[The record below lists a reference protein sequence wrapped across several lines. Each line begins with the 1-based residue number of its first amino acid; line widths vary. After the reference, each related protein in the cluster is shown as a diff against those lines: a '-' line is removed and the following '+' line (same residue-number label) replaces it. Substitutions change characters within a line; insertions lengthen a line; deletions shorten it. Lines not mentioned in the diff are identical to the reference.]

1 MPPTKQEWEEFKE
14 KQDAMY
20 NVLLGIPNTDE
31 KGLVFTV
38 NKLCRNHQRL
48 ERTVFTMIGILLGS
62 GLIAGGIQVFSG

>member
-1 MPPTKQEWEEFKE
+1 MPTKLEWDEFKE

-48 ERTVFTMIGILLGS
+48 ERTVFTMIGILVGLGS
-62 GLIAGGIQVFSG
+62 IAGGLQLFGG